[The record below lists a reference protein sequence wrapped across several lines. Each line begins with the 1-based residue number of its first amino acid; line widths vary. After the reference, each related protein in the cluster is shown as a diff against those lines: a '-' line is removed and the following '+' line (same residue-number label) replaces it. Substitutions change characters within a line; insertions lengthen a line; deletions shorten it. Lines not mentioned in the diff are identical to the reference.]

1 MKKLYEK
8 PDVEYVELIAKEPIN
23 LNDEKEEFN
32 GEPGLKSSIFG

>member
-23 LNDEKEEFN
+23 LNNEEVD
-32 GEPGLKSSIFG
+32 GDMSLKSSIFG